1 MLFLLFL
8 CTLEETGYILDAS
21 TPSASGLHTHLHTL
35 QDDCSLLTVPPTL
48 DIFPFAVSKE
58 RPLALTSSSESLLGK
73 GLSVLTPASQHSV
86 SIYHCLKCIQ
96 SSGVQVSLEG
106 QLSRKES

>member
-1 MLFLLFL
+1 MFFLLFL
-8 CTLEETGYILDAS
+8 CTLKESGYILEAS
-21 TPSASGLHTHLHTL
+21 TPLSSGPHTYLRTL
-35 QDDCSLLTVPPTL
+35 QDDCSLLTHPAL
-48 DIFPFAVSKE
+48 DIFPFSVSKE

-73 GLSVLTPASQHSV
+73 GLSVLTPANQHSV

-106 QLSRKES
+106 QLSKKES